1 MSPQPSLSPAQDA
14 AADGDRIA
22 RRNAAI
28 LAAAQAL
35 GGATASIVIATGS
48 LTAASLLPEAPGLA
62 TLPISCMILGTA
74 IGTLPA
80 GAVMKRVGRRTGFL
94 GGSVLGFLA
103 SLLAAWAILIGSFWL
118 FTLACALAGTVTAF
132 VQQFRFAAADTASDA
147 FRPKAISWVMAGGV
161 FSGIIGPQTVIFT
174 KDLFAPV
181 LFAGTYAAL
190 GGLFLLMGVILTF
203 LKVPPVRE
211 KTVADAQARPL
222 GVILRQPSFIV
233 AAVCGICSYAL
244 MSLVMTA
251 TPLAMIGCGLSET
264 DAALAIQWHVL
275 AMFGPSFFTGT
286 LIARFGE
293 RTIVLTGLALLCG
306 CSVIALMGLE
316 VAHFWSALILLG
328 VGWNFG
334 FVGATSMLTRCY
346 RPAERATVQSFNDF
360 LVFGF
365 VALASFSSGALLHS
379 FGWATVNLLVFPLVL
394 VCVILMFV
402 LARGTREPALS

>member
-35 GGATASIVIATGS
+35 GGATGSIVIATGS

-80 GAVMKRVGRRTGFL
+80 GAVMKRLGRRTGFL

-118 FTLACALAGTVTAF
+118 FTLGCALAGTVTAF

-190 GGLFLLMGVILTF
+190 GCLFLLMGVILTF

-211 KTVADAQARPL
+211 KSVTDPQARPL
-222 GVILRQPSFIV
+222 GVILRQPSFIA

-251 TPLAMIGCGLSET
+251 TPLAMIGCGLSQT

-275 AMFGPSFFTGT
+275 AMFGPSFFTGA
-286 LIARFGE
+286 LIAHFGE
-293 RTIVLTGLALLCG
+293 RAIVLTGLALLCG
-306 CSVIALMGLE
+306 CAVIALMGLE

-334 FVGATSMLTRCY
+334 FVGATSMLTHCY

-360 LVFGF
+360 LVFGC
-365 VALASFSSGALLHS
+365 VALASFSSGALLHG

-402 LARGTREPALS
+402 LARGRPEPALS